1 METEKLSRTELRML
15 TEALT
20 FWIIEISHNPKQNKS
35 IEERRRYKELFVKVV
50 RMMKTE
56 NEEIKHKISMP

>member
-20 FWIIEISHNPKQNKS
+20 FWIIEITNNPKQNKS
-35 IEERRRYKELFVKVV
+35 IEERRRYRALFVKVV
-50 RMMKTE
+50 RMMRAE
-56 NEEIKHKISMP
+56 NEEVKHKLSMP